1 MPDFGQ
7 SKFSTMVP
15 HVSTGPIGVTTP
27 CSSGSGTDVSHS
39 NSRQSNEEVES
50 GVDREIELAGNRQSD
65 EEAEGQDE
73 AVELDGDR
81 QSNVQ
86 SFFATSTM
94 TSLIPQKSSVV
105 TIVQEKLMTKQQNST
120 LDSVSW
126 NLFEYVL
133 NLLVKSR

>member
-7 SKFSTMVP
+7 SKFLTAVAL
-15 HVSTGPIGVTTP
+15 VSTGPIGVTTP

-65 EEAEGQDE
+65 GEAEGQDE

-105 TIVQEKLMTKQQNST
+105 TIVQENDKATKFYT
-120 LDSVSW
+120 GLGIMEFV
-126 NLFEYVL
+126 
-133 NLLVKSR
+133 